1 MLEISPEIS
10 SENTPNIVEESF
22 KELKNLVHNQI
33 EKITKNREYK
43 PDWEKKSGRNQINAE
58 FFYFLFLFIFI
69 YEWSTKNHSKLRPRV

>member
-33 EKITKNREYK
+33 EKITKNLEYK
-43 PDWEKKSGRNQINAE
+43 PS
-58 FFYFLFLFIFI
+58 
-69 YEWSTKNHSKLRPRV
+69 

>member
-33 EKITKNREYK
+33 EKITKNLEYK
-43 PDWEKKSGRNQINAE
+43 PSWERKKKSGRRLDKYWI
-58 FFYFLFLFIFI
+58 FYLFFIFLWVI
-69 YEWSTKNHSKLRPRV
+69 NQKSLKNPS